1 MIFITWG
8 KNYAIV
14 PQIEDLRKQNDSLK
28 EKLATRDA
36 QVQSYKD
43 LIKNYK
49 TTTKEKIAVKVMRLQ
64 QIHEQAIQEIQA
76 ILDED
81 DVNED
86 EDNEDEDKAGPS
98 NREPAYWNCDHCI
111 KKLKTRED
119 RHYKSCARLAQYH

>member
-1 MIFITWG
+1 M
-8 KNYAIV
+8 
-14 PQIEDLRKQNDSLK
+14 
-28 EKLATRDA
+28 ATRDT

-86 EDNEDEDKAGPS
+86 EDEAGPS
-98 NREPAYWNCDHCI
+98 NREPAYWNCDHCS
-111 KKLKTRED
+111 KKLKTRD
-119 RHYKSCARLAQYH
+119 DKHYKSCAQLAKYR